1 MTNIDDFRQ
10 RIEKLSPKRLAL
22 LALEM
27 HAKLQH
33 IERQHNE
40 PVAIVGMGS
49 RIPGAEAGPEA
60 FWELLRKGSDAIGE
74 VPSGRW
80 DSAAYYD
87 PDPDAPGRISTRWGG
102 FLSQIDCF
110 DAAFFGIAGREAISM
125 DPQQRLLLEVCWEA
139 LENAGYSPRG
149 LKGTQTGVFVGI
161 GSTDYHRILLE
172 RGENAID
179 AYLASGSSPAIAAGR
194 ISYTLGLHGPSLAV
208 DTACSASLVSVHLAC
223 QSLRGREC
231 HIALAGGVNAVLL
244 PDTTIG
250 LSRAHMMAADGR
262 CKSFD
267 SRADGFVRG
276 EGCGVVIL
284 KRLSDAIADR
294 DHILA
299 VIRGS
304 VVNQDGRSSGI
315 TAPNGAAQEL
325 LLREALSVAGVK
337 GDEIDY
343 VESHGTGTSLGD
355 PIEAHAL
362 AAIYGVNRTSSHPL
376 VVGAV
381 KTNIGHLESAA
392 GIAGLMKAVLSLE
405 HEQIPANLHF
415 REMNPHIDWAG
426 VPVRIPVETVAW
438 PRSGRPRRAGVSSF
452 GFSGTNAHVIVEE
465 APQEVAAQRERERPL
480 HLLVLSARSEAALEQ
495 LGQRYGETL
504 EGLDADVGDI
514 CYTAGAGRAHFTHRL
529 AVTGSSREQLRE
541 RLLGAL
547 PGKAVREREGVRA
560 VFLFPGQGAQYAGM
574 GRELYES
581 QPVFRRSVEEC
592 AELLKGELEQPLL
605 EVLWGGATELLE
617 QTAYTQ
623 PSLFAIEYAL
633 SELWRSWGIEPG
645 AVLGHSV
652 GEYVAACVAGMC
664 TLEEGLKLIA
674 TRGRLMQGA
683 KGRGAMAAVR
693 AREDRVRLALE
704 GLERRVAIAAINAP
718 ESVVISGYEA
728 EVEEAVGR
736 LSREGIGVQR
746 LSVSHGFHSPQM
758 EEIEEEFAARAG
770 EVRWKEPRLV
780 LISSV
785 TGRALSAGEMS
796 EPGYWRRQVRQPV
809 RFQAGMEALAGYQTF
824 VETGPGSTLSGL
836 GQQCLEAGERLV
848 GAVAAQE
855 SWGMGADAGG
865 SGFLV
870 CAGGGSELGGL

>member
-1 MTNIDDFRQ
+1 MPD
-10 RIEKLSPKRLAL
+10 
-22 LALEM
+22 
-27 HAKLQH
+27 
-33 IERQHNE
+33 
-40 PVAIVGMGS
+40 S
-49 RIPGAEAGPEA
+49 RAEAGPEA

-74 VPSGRW
+74 VPSERW

-87 PDPDAPGRISTRWGG
+87 PDPDVPGRISTRWGG

-149 LKGTQTGVFVGI
+149 LKGTQTGVFIGI

-284 KRLSDAIADR
+284 KRLSEAIADR

-299 VIRGS
+299 VIRS
-304 VVNQDGRSSGI
+304 SAVNQDGRSSGI

-325 LLREALSVAGVK
+325 LLREALSAAGVAGH
-337 GDEIDY
+337 EIDY
-343 VESHGTGTSLGD
+343 VETHGTGTSLGD

-362 AAIYGVNRTSSHPL
+362 AAIYGVDRSSSHPL

-392 GIAGLMKAVLSLE
+392 GIAGLIKAVLSLE

-426 VPVRIPVETVAW
+426 APVRIPVEAVAW
-438 PRSGRPRRAGVSSF
+438 PRSDRPRRAGVSSF

-465 APQEVAAQRERERPL
+465 APEQAAAQRERERPA
-480 HLLVLSARSEAALEQ
+480 HLLVLSARSEAALGQ
-495 LGQRYGETL
+495 LAQRYGEAL
-504 EGLDADVGDI
+504 EGLAADVGDI

-529 AVTGSSREQLRE
+529 AVTGSSRGELRD

-581 QPVFRRSVEEC
+581 QPVFRRSLEEC
-592 AELLKGELEQPLL
+592 AELLKGKLEKPLL
-605 EVLWGGATELLE
+605 EVLWGGSTELLE

-633 SELWRSWGIEPG
+633 SELWRSWGDRTWCG
-645 AVLGHSV
+645 AGSQR
-652 GEYVAACVAGMC
+652 
-664 TLEEGLKLIA
+664 
-674 TRGRLMQGA
+674 RGICGGVC
-683 KGRGAMAAVR
+683 GRDVHVR
-693 AREDRVRLALE
+693 
-704 GLERRVAIAAINAP
+704 
-718 ESVVISGYEA
+718 
-728 EVEEAVGR
+728 
-736 LSREGIGVQR
+736 
-746 LSVSHGFHSPQM
+746 
-758 EEIEEEFAARAG
+758 
-770 EVRWKEPRLV
+770 
-780 LISSV
+780 
-785 TGRALSAGEMS
+785 
-796 EPGYWRRQVRQPV
+796 
-809 RFQAGMEALAGYQTF
+809 
-824 VETGPGSTLSGL
+824 
-836 GQQCLEAGERLV
+836 
-848 GAVAAQE
+848 
-855 SWGMGADAGG
+855 
-865 SGFLV
+865 
-870 CAGGGSELGGL
+870 